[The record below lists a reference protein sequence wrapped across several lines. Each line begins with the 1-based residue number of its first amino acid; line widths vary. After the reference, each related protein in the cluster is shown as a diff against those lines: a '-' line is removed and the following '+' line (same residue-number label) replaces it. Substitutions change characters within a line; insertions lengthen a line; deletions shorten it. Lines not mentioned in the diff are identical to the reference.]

1 MHSLSSQK
9 ALLSADYRD
18 LWSKRRVRVYT
29 VRKGMYMQFCSC
41 GSMMMPA
48 GNGMFKCRSCGKTAK
63 SDSKSQYLKIKS
75 VNKKQE
81 TLVLETQSTHLPEGD
96 FECPKCGHGKA
107 LWFVQQTRSSDEPPT
122 RFFRCTKCN
131 HTWRE
136 YQ

>member
-1 MHSLSSQK
+1 
-9 ALLSADYRD
+9 
-18 LWSKRRVRVYT
+18 
-29 VRKGMYMQFCSC
+29 
-41 GSMMMPA
+41 MMMPI
-48 GNGMFKCRSCGKTAK
+48 GNGSVKCRSCGAVQKTG
-63 SDSKSQYLKIKS
+63 SKEELKIKTTTG
-75 VNKKQE
+75 KKRD
-81 TLVLETQSTHLPEGD
+81 TLILESQSTHLPEGD